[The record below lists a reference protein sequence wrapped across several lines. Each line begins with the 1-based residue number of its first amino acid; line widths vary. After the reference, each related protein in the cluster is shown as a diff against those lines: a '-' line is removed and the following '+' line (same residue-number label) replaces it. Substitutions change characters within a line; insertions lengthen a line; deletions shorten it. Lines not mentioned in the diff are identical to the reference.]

1 MQGGGCRCGAEVTI
15 HGDRKHPG
23 PGPAPA
29 ADTELPASPRLLARE
44 ADIGLTLRPRHA
56 AQVHRCRLAPGD
68 RRLEDRR
75 PRHRT
80 QPRLFRPSMFPSSA
94 SLSVLSDL
102 ELGGQSH
109 FLLFSYTFPC
119 NRRDAANTT
128 SGNVHLSS
136 TSHCS
141 AHIICLRFILSLL
154 SFAP

>member
-1 MQGGGCRCGAEVTI
+1 MFINKSIDIDLSVWGRCAGAEWCRVVAAGAEVTI
-15 HGDRKHPG
+15 HGDRKHPD

-80 QPRLFRPSMFPSSA
+80 QPLLFRPSMFPSSA

-102 ELGGQSH
+102 ELGGQIQPFF
-109 FLLFSYTFPC
+109 FL
-119 NRRDAANTT
+119 
-128 SGNVHLSS
+128 
-136 TSHCS
+136 
-141 AHIICLRFILSLL
+141 HI
-154 SFAP
+154 PV